1 MLVYASLTPWTQTEH
16 RAPTLGR
23 YPRFFSLRRAAL
35 SVSRVSAQT
44 SAASRATEQASAAER
59 LTQLGE
65 LVDAGL
71 VTDAEYEEKR
81 QSIVSQL

>member
-1 MLVYASLTPWTQTEH
+1 M
-16 RAPTLGR
+16 
-23 YPRFFSLRRAAL
+23 
-35 SVSRVSAQT
+35 SRVSAQT

>member
-1 MLVYASLTPWTQTEH
+1 MKWSLQQQASNLKHAAEP
-16 RAPTLGR
+16 A
-23 YPRFFSLRRAAL
+23 SLRRAAL
-35 SVSRVSAQT
+35 SRVSAQT